1 VDDATTS
8 APHTSSPSSKP
19 LSRSA
24 AYALLVALVV
34 IWGLNWPIMK
44 LVVHAMPPLW
54 FVVTRFTVGAA
65 CLFAFLLVTGRLA
78 KPTRADWPAIVSV
91 SVFQMW
97 LFIGLTTIGLQFVP
111 AGRSAILSYTMPL
124 WVFPAAVLFF
134 GEKLTPWKLI
144 GMVLGLAGLIVL
156 HNPASLDWSDRH
168 VLLGNFLLLLGAGS
182 WAIAIL
188 HTRRHRW
195 HLSPLQLA
203 PFQMALLIV
212 PACFVAW
219 ALEGPFRGEWS
230 WRLILMLLY
239 NGPLATAFGFWAAVS
254 IQRALPSTTVSLSYL
269 AVPAWGL
276 AASTLWLGE
285 ALPASLLLGGLLI
298 LLGVAAIAIGDAR
311 HR

>member
-54 FVVTRFTVGAA
+54 FVVTRLTVGAA
-65 CLFAFLLVTGRLA
+65 CLFAFLLATGRLA
-78 KPTRADWPAIVSV
+78 TPTRADWPVVISV

-156 HNPASLDWSDRH
+156 LNPASIDWSDRH
-168 VLLGNFLLLLGAGS
+168 VLLGNFLLLLGAGM

-195 HLSPLQLA
+195 HLSPLQRIVGYTRGCNVRVPPRLFNRGSYESVRVARAGGDPEQHAEHGRGQSEDRRSGHGRPGGVQERARRSAA
-203 PFQMALLIV
+203 PDME
-212 PACFVAW
+212 PAQ
-219 ALEGPFRGEWS
+219 RG
-230 WRLILMLLY
+230 
-239 NGPLATAFGFWAAVS
+239 
-254 IQRALPSTTVSLSYL
+254 QR
-269 AVPAWGL
+269 G
-276 AASTLWLGE
+276 
-285 ALPASLLLGGLLI
+285 
-298 LLGVAAIAIGDAR
+298 
-311 HR
+311 